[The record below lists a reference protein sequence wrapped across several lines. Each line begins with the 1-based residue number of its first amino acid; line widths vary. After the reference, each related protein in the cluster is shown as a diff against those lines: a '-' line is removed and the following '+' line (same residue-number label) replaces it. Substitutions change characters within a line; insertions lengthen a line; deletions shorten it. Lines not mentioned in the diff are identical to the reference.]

1 VTLTTFRDIPW
12 NGPFYQSMGFE
23 PIASEKLDT
32 RLSAVLADEVRKGLP
47 AARRCAMRKVLL
59 A

>member
-1 VTLTTFRDIPW
+1 
-12 NGPFYQSMGFE
+12 MGFE